1 MKSWHIKLSLCYE
14 DIFYWWLTTPK
25 KIVAF
30 YFHMA
35 SENQSAN
42 KSVGTKIQMSSSDS
56 ARQSQANG
64 NGFFSVVLEPVL
76 IHLMIDFRLN
86 SLK

>member
-1 MKSWHIKLSLCYE
+1 
-14 DIFYWWLTTPK
+14 
-25 KIVAF
+25 
-30 YFHMA
+30 MA